1 MPVTKSDGNGGDG
14 SMANTLA
21 RFCSEL
27 TYEDLSPE
35 VVDWAKYLC
44 LDFAG
49 VALNGSTT
57 QSAQTVVQAVES
69 VQRPGPSIVIGTSKR
84 FLPEYAAMANATAF
98 HSIELDD
105 TNNEASVHVGTMAF
119 PTALAM
125 ADVARV
131 DGKNF
136 ITSVVAGY
144 EVTVRLGRALKPAA
158 HYDRGFHPTGTCG
171 AFGAAAVA
179 SRALGLDAD
188 STTAAL
194 GVAGSQAA
202 GSLEFLTDGAW
213 TKRLHPGW
221 ASNSGI
227 WAAVL
232 AQAGFLGPASIIE
245 GRWGFLHA
253 YSGDPD
259 PDLVLK
265 DLGSEFQIT
274 RMAIKPHSCCRYSQ
288 GPIDCLLDLRE
299 RQNVKAED
307 VEKVTVGVLS
317 GGFEVVATPEEDKRN
332 PKSVVDMQF
341 SMPFGAAVA
350 LLYGQASLA
359 EFTTE
364 VAQRPEVK
372 EMMSRIHCVTDP
384 ALDSLYPQMWPAWA
398 EVATTDGRT
407 LRSSIEYPKGDPNNA
422 LSWQEM
428 KDKFTALTAPVISK
442 ERQAQIIAAIEA
454 LDDMADVRELAEL
467 LRVEQP
473 LCELERHSAATS
485 KSG

>member
-1 MPVTKSDGNGGDG
+1 MAGNSNGNND
-14 SMANTLA
+14 SIAQTLA

-27 TYEDLSPE
+27 SYEDLSPE

-49 VALNGSTT
+49 VTLNGSTT
-57 QSAQTVVQAVES
+57 QSSKTVVEAIES
-69 VQRPGPSIVIGTSKR
+69 VQRPGPSAVVGTSKR
-84 FLPEYAAMANATAF
+84 FLPEYAAMANAAAY
-98 HSIELDD
+98 HSLELDD
-105 TNNEASVHVGTMAF
+105 TNNEASIHVGTVAF

-125 ADVARV
+125 ADVAQV
-131 DGKNF
+131 DGKTF
-136 ITSVVAGY
+136 IASVVAGY
-144 EVTVRLGRALKPAA
+144 EVMVRLGRALKPAE

-179 SRALGLDAD
+179 SRSLGLNADAMTD
-188 STTAAL
+188 AL

-221 ASNSGI
+221 GSNSGI
-227 WAAVL
+227 WAAIL
-232 AQAGFLGPASIIE
+232 AQAGFIGPASIIE
-245 GRWGFLHA
+245 GRWGFLRS

-259 PDLVLK
+259 PELVLK
-265 DLGSEFQIT
+265 GLGDEFHIT

-299 RQNVKAED
+299 HQGIKAED
-307 VEKVTVGVLS
+307 VEKATIGVL
-317 GGFEVVATPEEDKRN
+317 GAGFEVVAAPAENKRN

-350 LLYGQASLA
+350 LLYGQASLE

-364 VAQRPEVK
+364 VGQRAEVK
-372 EMMSRIHCVTDP
+372 EMMSRVDCVTDP
-384 ALDSLYPQMWPAWA
+384 ALDALYPQKWPAWA

-407 LRSSIEYPKGDPNNA
+407 VRSQIEYPKGDPDNA

-428 KDKFTALTAPVISK
+428 KDKFTTLSAPVISK
-442 ERQAQIIAAIEA
+442 ERQGEIISAIEA
-454 LDDMADVRELAEL
+454 LDSMSDVRDLAEL
-467 LRVEQP
+467 LRVE
-473 LCELERHSAATS
+473 
-485 KSG
+485 